1 MPNSLNDN
9 LKNELYTQIKH
20 RLGAPIRKIELDW
33 DQMNSLLETAIEDYA
48 QRVQDWLIENQ
59 WSSLLGK
66 EVDKTDIA
74 FALTTRSL
82 DFESNFSY
90 AYSKQVGLQ
99 QRGPWEL
106 KKDYITVV
114 KNQQVYQIPAGREL
128 NEILWLTPSS
138 VDHALYSFAGFGDYG
153 FGGGFGQVPYAGWG
167 QGGGLGNGG
176 FYVAPAFDVL
186 LRASDFKLKSKL
198 LRSEL
203 SYKVTAGPNGTRL
216 LHLMPIP
223 GSRLSFA
230 STGLVGGQLGLAG
243 TKVWYHYYD
252 SNNERD
258 KCLEENPD
266 IIKLP
271 NDVPLSKL
279 RYSDLNEPTRIWV
292 RRYLTALFKESLGRV
307 RGKFSGALK
316 VPEAEL
322 TMDYDSLLNEG
333 KEEQLKLLEQLDL
346 RLTNLS
352 NVKQLENKALE
363 AENLN
368 KSLTYRPLGF
378 YVI

>member
-1 MPNSLNDN
+1 MGTPINDQT
-9 LKNELYTQIKH
+9 KEELFTLVKH

-33 DQMNSLLETAIEDYA
+33 DQMCSLLETSIEDYA

-59 WSSLLGK
+59 WSSLLGND
-66 EVDKTDIA
+66 VDNLDIA

-82 DFESNFSY
+82 DFESRFSY

-99 QRGPWEL
+99 QRGPWEM
-106 KKDYITVV
+106 KKDYVTIVA
-114 KNQQVYQIPAGREL
+114 NQQVYQVPAGREI
-128 NEILWLTPSS
+128 NEILWITPNST
-138 VDHALYSFAGFGDYG
+138 DHALYSFAGFGDYG

-176 FYVAPAFDVL
+176 FYIAPAFDVL
-186 LRASDFKLKSKL
+186 LRASDFSLKSKL

-203 SYKVTAGPNGTRL
+203 TYKVTAGPNGTRL

-230 STGLVGGQLGLAG
+230 GGGLVGGQIGLAG

-252 SNNERD
+252 SNDDRD
-258 KCLEENPD
+258 QCLIDNPD

-279 RYSDLNEPTRIWV
+279 QYSDLNEPTRVWV
-292 RRYLTALFKESLGRV
+292 RRYLTALFKEALGRV

-322 TMDYDSLLNEG
+322 TMDYDSLLSEG

-346 RLTNLS
+346 RLERLS
-352 NVKQLENKALE
+352 NVKQLENKGLE

-368 KSLTYRPLGF
+368 KSLGYRPLGL

>member
-1 MPNSLNDN
+1 MGTPINDQT
-9 LKNELYTQIKH
+9 KNELFTLIKH

-33 DQMNSLLETAIEDYA
+33 DQMCSLLETSIEDYA

-59 WSSLLGK
+59 WSSLLGN
-66 EVDKTDIA
+66 EVDNTDIA

-82 DFESNFSY
+82 DFESRFSY

-99 QRGPWEL
+99 QRGPWEM
-106 KKDYITVV
+106 KKDYVTINA
-114 KNQQVYQIPAGREL
+114 NQQVYQIPANREI
-128 NEILWLTPSS
+128 NEILWITPNST
-138 VDHALYSFAGFGDYG
+138 DHALYSFAGFGDYG

-186 LRASDFKLKSKL
+186 LRAQDFSLKSKL

-203 SYKVTAGPNGTRL
+203 TYKVTAGPNGTRL

-223 GSRLSFA
+223 GSRLSFSA
-230 STGLVGGQLGLAG
+230 GGLVGSQIGLAG

-252 SNNERD
+252 STDDRD
-258 KCLEENPD
+258 QCLIDNPD

-279 RYSDLNEPTRIWV
+279 KYSDLNEPTRVWV
-292 RRYLTALFKESLGRV
+292 RRYLTALFKEALGRV
-307 RGKFSGALK
+307 RGKFSGSLK

-322 TMDYDSLLNEG
+322 TMDYDSLLSEG

-346 RLTNLS
+346 RLERLS
-352 NVKQLENKALE
+352 NLKQLENKGLE

-368 KSLTYRPLGF
+368 KSLSYRPLGF